1 MRRASVTLAQQLVQR
16 AGGPLE
22 SALTAGCAAAASQ
35 LPLRS
40 GFAAG
45 AKPEVVPNPLQQI
58 VPPIIKGIKAAVDG
72 VSAGLSAATTGLVDG
87 PLTRSALHL
96 YADKFL
102 LGGGFVDPESVDAPK
117 WAAWLSDTGYD
128 NKEGWKVLLD
138 QIKANVS
145 RLTPAE
151 VEALVPALNKA
162 GHWDKE
168 LFLQMADIFKANFTE
183 FETPGLCKVL
193 PVYASH
199 DHFDMA
205 LWDDV
210 ADAITYCNH
219 YMAASNAAL
228 TDIAAT
234 FAAYA
239 KYEVDRGDLF
249 VALARNIHEGRL
261 NELNDEQLKTV
272 VGSLLSSFQS
282 LGFYP
287 DCTQALLVAGRL
299 KPHVMGPAEN
309 TVMAEVEAELRS
321 HVSDGAL
328 PWLDGGYKDW
338 EHFHGDAFGD
348 YQLWVM
354 RDELI
359 PQYYKPSDIS
369 PRPASMTSSPPEIS
383 TPTAAAAAP
392 SS

>member
-1 MRRASVTLAQQLVQR
+1 V
-16 AGGPLE
+16 E
-22 SALTAGCAAAASQ
+22 SALTAGCGAAASQ
-35 LPLRS
+35 LQLRA

-45 AKPEVVPNPLQQI
+45 APPEIKPNPLQQI
-58 VPPIIKGIKAAVDG
+58 VPPIIKGIKATVDG
-72 VSAGLSAATTGLVDG
+72 VSAGLSAASQGLKDG
-87 PLTRSALHL
+87 PATRGAIH
-96 YADKFL
+96 YFADKFL
-102 LGGGFVDPESVDAPK
+102 LSGTFIEPNTIDIPK
-117 WAAWLSDTGYD
+117 WAAILAETGYD
-128 NKEGWKVLLD
+128 NKDGWATLMTQLR
-138 QIKANVS
+138 ANVS
-145 RLTPAE
+145 KLSPSE
-151 VEALVPALNKA
+151 VEALIPALNSVGRYEK
-162 GHWDKE
+162 D
-168 LFLQMADIFKANFTE
+168 LFLQMAEIVKARFTE
-183 FETPGLCKVL
+183 FETPGLCKIL

-210 ADAITYCNH
+210 ADGITYCNH
-219 YMAASNAAL
+219 YMAANNADLA
-228 TDIAAT
+228 DIAAT

-249 VALARNIHEGRL
+249 VALARNIHEDRINALDNG
-261 NELNDEQLKTV
+261 QLKQV
-272 VGSLLSSFQS
+272 LGSLLGSFKA

-299 KPHVMGPAEN
+299 KPHVFGPAEN
-309 TVMAEVEAELRS
+309 TLMAEVEAELRGHS
-321 HVSDGAL
+321 PSGQL

-338 EHFHGDAFGD
+338 EHFHGAPFGD

-369 PRPASMTSSPPEIS
+369 PRPASMTVAPPTIGNGQE
-383 TPTAAAAAP
+383 PAAAA